1 VPRVLLSAPRVL
13 LSPLLVL
20 ALAVGCTGAEEPAA
34 QATSDAPLVADEPS
48 PEADPAPRTCRVDEL
63 EDEPVV
69 DLRDPDPVATSHAL
83 ARRTHVCADTVV
95 VAADDGWAAA
105 LAVAVAV
112 AEDAPLL
119 LTAHDE
125 LAATSGVVADLD
137 AEQVLT
143 VGLAAADPAGL
154 DGATPIHATDD
165 VVLGADAG
173 VDQAA
178 EEDDDPGTDH
188 GVSDADGDGASDEDG
203 DGDADRDAG
212 GEAGDA
218 EVAPDPEPDEQAVPS
233 PVTLALG
240 VLDHLDADRAY
251 AVAVGDEESRAA
263 AVTRDGG
270 GTPLLPVPDDD
281 TELAT
286 FAAELPGTLRVE
298 VVAADAAAAAT
309 LADRLVGVGVDA
321 EPAAGP
327 RWGDRPTDTLW
338 LVDPAQGPTAA
349 AVAAT
354 AAGRGETVLPI
365 DADDLRAGR
374 ERTER
379 FVDLDPTRAVLVG
392 DVTEDA
398 GWQLP
403 TLLEGARLPTG
414 GLTLFEDERM
424 VALYGTPSSTVL
436 GALGEQDLD
445 ATVAR
450 VRKVAE
456 PYGADGRRV
465 IPAFEIIV
473 TIASAE
479 AGDQGDYS
487 RRLDPDSFR
496 PWIDRAAEE
505 GFYVI
510 LDLQPGRTDFLRQA
524 KEYEE
529 LLREP
534 HVGLALDPEW
544 RLEDDQVHLR
554 QIGSVDAAEV
564 QEVADW
570 LAELVREHRL
580 PQKLLVL
587 HQFRHSML
595 PDRDEVVAPPE
606 LAVVVHMDGQGAIGT
621 KYETYDAITRG
632 AEDRWWWGWKNFYD
646 EDDPTPTP
654 EQVLELDPL
663 PVFVSYQ

>member
-1 VPRVLLSAPRVL
+1 VPRTLLSTL
-13 LSPLLVL
+13 LLL
-20 ALAVGCTGAEEPAA
+20 ALVAGCTGAEEPATD
-34 QATSDAPLVADEPS
+34 ATPDAPIAADEPS
-48 PEADPAPRTCRVDEL
+48 PEADPEPEPRTCRVDEL
-63 EDEPVV
+63 EDEDVV
-69 DLRDPDPVATSHAL
+69 DLRDPDPVTTSHAL

-112 AEDAPLL
+112 DVDAPLL
-119 LTAHDE
+119 LATQDDLTA
-125 LAATSGVVADLD
+125 TTTVVEDLD
-137 AEQVLT
+137 PEEVLT
-143 VGLAAADPAGL
+143 VGLHTTGPPGL
-154 DGATPIHATDD
+154 DGATPIHATDG
-165 VVLGADAG
+165 VVLGAAAG
-173 VDQAA
+173 EA
-178 EEDDDPGTDH
+178 E
-188 GVSDADGDGASDEDG
+188 ADEDG
-203 DGDADRDAG
+203 DAGDDDGEGAGGSGDGTDAEDDAAD
-212 GEAGDA
+212 GEAGDGA
-218 EVAPDPEPDEQAVPS
+218 DASETVDVPS
-233 PVTLALG
+233 PVTLALA

-251 AVAVGDEESRAA
+251 AVAVDDAESRAA
-263 AVTRDGG
+263 AVARNGG
-270 GTPLLPVPDDD
+270 GTPLLPVPEDDA
-281 TELAT
+281 ELASL
-286 FAAELPGTLRVE
+286 AAELPGTLRVE
-298 VVAADAAAAAT
+298 VVAADDEAAAA

-327 RWGDRPTDTLW
+327 RWADRPTDTLW
-338 LVDPAQGPTAA
+338 LVDPRQGPAAA

-365 DADDLRAGR
+365 DADDLRARR
-374 ERTER
+374 EHTER
-379 FVDLDPTRAVLVG
+379 FVDVGPSRAVLAG

-398 GWQLP
+398 TWQLP
-403 TLLEGARLPTG
+403 TLLEGPRLPTG

-450 VRKVAE
+450 AREVAE
-456 PYGADGRRV
+456 PYGADGRQV
-465 IPAFEIIV
+465 VPAFEIIV

-479 AGDQGDYS
+479 AGDRGDYS

-510 LDLQPGRTDFLRQA
+510 LDLQPGRTDFLSQA

-554 QIGSVDAAEV
+554 QIGSVDATEA

-570 LAELVREHRL
+570 LAALVREHRL

-587 HQFRHSML
+587 HQFRFSML
-595 PDRDEVVAPPE
+595 PDRDDIVAPPE
-606 LAVVVHMDGQGAIGT
+606 LAVVVHMDGQGPIGT
-621 KYETYDAITRG
+621 KYETYAAITAG

-646 EDDPTPTP
+646 EDAPTPTP

>member
-1 VPRVLLSAPRVL
+1 VPRTLLSTL
-13 LSPLLVL
+13 LLL
-20 ALAVGCTGAEEPAA
+20 ALAAGCTGADEPAA
-34 QATSDAPLVADEPS
+34 DATPDAPIAADEPS
-48 PEADPAPRTCRVDEL
+48 PEADPEPDPRACRVDEL
-63 EDEPVV
+63 EDEAVV
-69 DLRDPDPVATSHAL
+69 DLRDPDPVTTSHAL

-112 AEDAPLL
+112 DVDAPLL
-119 LTAHDE
+119 LATQDDP
-125 LAATSGVVADLD
+125 AATTTVVDDLD
-137 AEQVLT
+137 PEEVLT
-143 VGLAAADPAGL
+143 VGFPATGPAGL
-154 DGATPIHATDD
+154 DGATPIHTTDG

-173 VDQAA
+173 EAVSD
-178 EEDDDPGTDH
+178 EDDDAGADDGEGAGGSGDGTDAD
-188 GVSDADGDGASDEDG
+188 DAA
-203 DGDADRDAG
+203 AD
-212 GEAGDA
+212 GEAGDGA
-218 EVAPDPEPDEQAVPS
+218 DTGETADVPS

-240 VLDHLDADRAY
+240 VLDHLGADRAY
-251 AVAVGDEESRAA
+251 AVAVDDAESRAA
-263 AVTRDGG
+263 AVARNGG
-270 GTPLLPVPDDD
+270 GTPLLPVPEDDA
-281 TELAT
+281 ELASL
-286 FAAELPGTLRVE
+286 AAELPGTLRVE
-298 VVAADAAAAAT
+298 VVAVDDEAAAA

-327 RWGDRPTDTLW
+327 RWDDRPTDTLW
-338 LVDPAQGPTAA
+338 LVDPRQGPAAA

-354 AAGRGETVLPI
+354 AAGREETVLPI
-365 DADDLRAGR
+365 DADDLRARR
-374 ERTER
+374 EHTER
-379 FVDLDPTRAVLVG
+379 FVDVGSSRAVLVG
-392 DVTEDA
+392 DVTDDA
-398 GWQLP
+398 TWQLP
-403 TLLEGARLPTG
+403 TLLEGPRLPTG

-450 VRKVAE
+450 ARQVAE
-456 PYGADGRRV
+456 PYGADGRQV
-465 IPAFEIIV
+465 VPAFEIIV

-479 AGDQGDYS
+479 AGDRGDYS

-510 LDLQPGRTDFLRQA
+510 LDLQPGRTDFLSQA

-570 LAELVREHRL
+570 LAALVREHRL

-587 HQFRHSML
+587 HQFRFSML
-595 PDRDEVVAPPE
+595 PDRDDILAPPE
-606 LAVVVHMDGQGAIGT
+606 LAVVVHMDGQGPIGT
-621 KYETYDAITRG
+621 KYETYAAITAG

-646 EDDPTPTP
+646 EDAPTPTP

>member
-1 VPRVLLSAPRVL
+1 VPRTLLSTL
-13 LSPLLVL
+13 LLL
-20 ALAVGCTGAEEPAA
+20 ALAAGCTGADEPAA
-34 QATSDAPLVADEPS
+34 DATPDAPIAADEPS
-48 PEADPAPRTCRVDEL
+48 PEPDPEPEPRTCRVDEL
-63 EDEPVV
+63 EDEAVV
-69 DLRDPDPVATSHAL
+69 DLRDPDAVTTSHAL

-112 AEDAPLL
+112 DVDAPLL
-119 LTAHDE
+119 LAAQDDP
-125 LAATSGVVADLD
+125 AATTTVVDDLD
-137 AEQVLT
+137 PEEVLT
-143 VGLAAADPAGL
+143 VGLPTTGPAGL
-154 DGATPIHATDD
+154 DGATPIRATDG

-173 VDQAA
+173 
-178 EEDDDPGTDH
+178 EE
-188 GVSDADGDGASDEDG
+188 VSDEGDGAGADDGEGAAGSG
-203 DGDADRDAG
+203 DGTDADDGAAD
-212 GEAGDA
+212 GEAGGGAATGETAD
-218 EVAPDPEPDEQAVPS
+218 VPS
-233 PVTLALG
+233 PVALALG
-240 VLDHLDADRAY
+240 VLDHLGADRAY
-251 AVAVGDEESRAA
+251 AVAVDDEESRAA
-263 AVTRDGG
+263 AVARNGG
-270 GTPLLPVPDDD
+270 GTPLLPVPEDDA
-281 TELAT
+281 ELASL
-286 FAAELPGTLRVE
+286 AAELPGTLRVE
-298 VVAADAAAAAT
+298 VVAVDDEAAAA

-321 EPAAGP
+321 EPASGP
-327 RWGDRPTDTLW
+327 RWDDRPTDTLW
-338 LVDPAQGPTAA
+338 LVDPRQGPATA

-365 DADDLRAGR
+365 DADDLRARR
-374 ERTER
+374 EHTER
-379 FVDLDPTRAVLVG
+379 FVDVGSSRAVLVG

-398 GWQLP
+398 TWQLP
-403 TLLEGARLPTG
+403 TLLEGPRLPTG

-450 VRKVAE
+450 AREVAE
-456 PYGADGRRV
+456 PYGADGRQV
-465 IPAFEIIV
+465 VPAFEIIV

-479 AGDQGDYS
+479 AGDRGDYS

-510 LDLQPGRTDFLRQA
+510 LDLQPGRTDFLSQA

-544 RLEDDQVHLR
+544 RLEDDQIHLR

-570 LAELVREHRL
+570 LAALVREHRL

-587 HQFRHSML
+587 HQFRFSML
-595 PDRDEVVAPPE
+595 PDRDDVVAPPE
-606 LAVVVHMDGQGAIGT
+606 LAVVVHMDGQGPIGT
-621 KYETYDAITRG
+621 KYETYAAITAG

-646 EDDPTPTP
+646 EDAPTPTP